1 MRTIVVIPTY
11 NERENITALV
21 PELLALDSSVEV
33 LVVDDSSPDGT
44 AEAVRAMTQDDTRVH
59 LVVRPL
65 KAGLGPAYREGF
77 AKALALGADL
87 IIQMDADFSHKPEA
101 VPRLIAE
108 IDHCDVVIG
117 SRYLSGVN
125 VVNWPLSR
133 LLLSYFA
140 NVYARWITG
149 LPLRD
154 STGGFKCWR
163 REVLKA
169 IDLDSVES
177 DGYAFQIETSFLAH
191 RKGFRIKEIPIVF
204 EDRHSGTSKMT
215 KAIVRE
221 AFWMVLKLR
230 LRHPFVRGQTSQ

>member
-1 MRTIVVIPTY
+1 VRTIVVIPTY
-11 NERENITALV
+11 NERENIAALL
-21 PELLALDSSVEV
+21 PELLRLDPSIEV
-33 LVVDDSSPDGT
+33 LVVDDDSPDGT
-44 AEAVRAMTQDDTRVH
+44 ADAVRSVATEEKRVH
-59 LVVRPL
+59 LVVRPV

-77 AKALALGADL
+77 AKALELGADL

-101 VPRLIAE
+101 VPRLIEE

-163 REVLKA
+163 RKVLEA
-169 IDLDSVES
+169 IDLSSVQS

-230 LRHPFVRGQTSQ
+230 LKHPLARR

>member
-1 MRTIVVIPTY
+1 MRTIIVVPTY
-11 NERENITALV
+11 NERENIAALI
-21 PELLALDSSVEV
+21 PELLALHPEIEV
-33 LVVDDSSPDGT
+33 LVVDDNSPDGT
-44 AEAVRAMTQDDTRVH
+44 ADTVRRAQEEHGRVH
-59 LVVRPL
+59 LLSRPE
-65 KAGLGPAYREGF
+65 KTGLGPAYREGF
-77 AKALALGADL
+77 AKALALGAD
-87 IIQMDADFSHKPEA
+87 IIVQMDADFSHKPEA
-101 VPRLIAE
+101 VPELLAE
-108 IDHCDVVIG
+108 IDGHDVVIG
-117 SRYLSGVN
+117 SRYLDGVN

-140 NVYARWITG
+140 NVYARWVTG

-154 STGGFKCWR
+154 ATGGFKCWR
-163 REVLKA
+163 RQALES
-169 IDLDSVES
+169 IDLNSVQS

-230 LRHPFVRGQTSQ
+230 LRHPLARR

>member
-1 MRTIVVIPTY
+1 MSSVRTIIVVPTY
-11 NERENITALV
+11 NERENIRALI
-21 PELLALDSSVEV
+21 PELIGLDPGIEV

-44 AEAVRAMTQDDTRVH
+44 AEAVREARAEHGRVH
-59 LVVRPL
+59 LVSREE
-65 KAGLGPAYREGF
+65 KTGLGPAYREGF
-77 AKALALGADL
+77 AKALELGAD
-87 IIQMDADFSHKPEA
+87 IIVQMDADFSHKPEV
-101 VPRLIAE
+101 VPRLLQE
-108 IDHCDVVIG
+108 IDGYDVVIG
-117 SRYLSGVN
+117 SRYLDGVN

-140 NVYARWITG
+140 NVYARWVTG

-154 STGGFKCWR
+154 ATGGFKCWR
-163 REVLKA
+163 RDVLES
-169 IDLDSVES
+169 IDLDSVQS

-230 LRHPFVRGQTSQ
+230 LRHPVARR